1 MKVHIQNPDSNMA
14 ALKRV
19 TESHIR
25 KFATDMSVQLY
36 HSGPNKQNQNRR
48 GSSVAEIFVLDSRSR
63 KCFGLCRF
71 LWALNLSHETG
82 LECNQLLPR
91 RLRNTDLSC
100 TTWKR
105 RGCQSISKNFD
116 YLRNS

>member
-14 ALKRV
+14 ALKRM

-48 GSSVAEIFVLDSRSR
+48 GSAVAEIFLYQAREGLGWRFHGDSKLPSLIRAAESVLAFAGSY
-63 KCFGLCRF
+63 G
-71 LWALNLSHETG
+71 H
-82 LECNQLLPR
+82 
-91 RLRNTDLSC
+91 
-100 TTWKR
+100 
-105 RGCQSISKNFD
+105 
-116 YLRNS
+116 